1 MISRSRSRDNPCQKA
16 LSLRTSGVV
25 YFRQIG
31 KANSAYEVIDALTGE
46 VTTLTPRQFNALYV
60 PTWDLPPHQ
69 RSKADAAPSWREW
82 QAVHALD
89 RGAYS
94 AGGG

>member
-1 MISRSRSRDNPCQKA
+1 MISRDNPCQKA

-31 KANSAYEVIDALTGE
+31 KANSAYEVIDAQTGE
-46 VTTLTPRQFNALYV
+46 VTTLTPRQFQALYV
-60 PTWDLPPHQ
+60 PTWYLPPHQ

-82 QAVHALD
+82 QAA
-89 RGAYS
+89 RGIWR
-94 AGGG
+94 